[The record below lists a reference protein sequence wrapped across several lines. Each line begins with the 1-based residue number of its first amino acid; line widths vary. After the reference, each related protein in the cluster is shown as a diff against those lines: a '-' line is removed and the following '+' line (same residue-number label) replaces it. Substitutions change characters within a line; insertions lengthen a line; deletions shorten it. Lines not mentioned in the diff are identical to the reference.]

1 MPLCYR
7 FYGNKAALFIFLKF
21 IFKSITKL
29 ILYDTQGDLLART
42 FGIKYA
48 CVTGRKEEDM
58 NSTQSSLEELCNS
71 RRIDELLRDYLCS
84 CYAYGEDEEKEEEDH
99 AVRRE
104 GKTKKKVERGK
115 YPQKSCFPNLA
126 GFCRF
131 LGIGTRELESFGS
144 EHPDEYGKILA
155 VFEDEA
161 LNSGLSATLVSAY
174 LKKRLGYDSSTK
186 NSSELSGLQIS
197 FEHDIFEDGE

>member
-1 MPLCYR
+1 
-7 FYGNKAALFIFLKF
+7 
-21 IFKSITKL
+21 
-29 ILYDTQGDLLART
+29 
-42 FGIKYA
+42 
-48 CVTGRKEEDM
+48 M

-104 GKTKKKVERGK
+104 GKTKKKVER
-115 YPQKSCFPNLA
+115 
-126 GFCRF
+126 
-131 LGIGTRELESFGS
+131 GIGTRELESFGS

-186 NSSELSGLQIS
+186 NSSEVSGLQIS